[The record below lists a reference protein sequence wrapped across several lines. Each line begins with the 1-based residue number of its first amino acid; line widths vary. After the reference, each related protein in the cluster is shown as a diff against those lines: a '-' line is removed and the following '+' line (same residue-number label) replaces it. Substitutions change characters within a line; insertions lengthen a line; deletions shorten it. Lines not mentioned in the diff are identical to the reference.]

1 MILVSIHATDLPRVP
16 ELTKQ
21 FDGNNFRDQKTYP
34 VAPHF
39 TSTASILDCP
49 STRIECESM
58 DNQVAIPWEKMG
70 HTDLKSYVTKLN

>member
-1 MILVSIHATDLPRVP
+1 MILVSIHATDLPHVP

-49 STRIECESM
+49 STRIASDGQSCS
-58 DNQVAIPWEKMG
+58 DTVGKNG
-70 HTDLKSYVTKLN
+70 SH

>member
-21 FDGNNFRDQKTYP
+21 FDGDNFRDQKTYP

-49 STRIECESM
+49 STRIARAS
-58 DNQVAIPWEKMG
+58 
-70 HTDLKSYVTKLN
+70 

>member
-1 MILVSIHATDLPRVP
+1 MILVSIHATDLLDLPHVP

-49 STRIECESM
+49 STRIM
-58 DNQVAIPWEKMG
+58 QVRVDGQSSSDTVGKNG
-70 HTDLKSYVTKLN
+70 SH